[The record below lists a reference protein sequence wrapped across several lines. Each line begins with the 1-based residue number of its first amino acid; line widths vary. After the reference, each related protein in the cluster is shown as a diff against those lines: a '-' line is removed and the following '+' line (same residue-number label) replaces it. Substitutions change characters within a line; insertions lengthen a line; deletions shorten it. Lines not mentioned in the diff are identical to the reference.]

1 MPAGL
6 AVGCASPIKN
16 LLFGEDPP
24 LEFLT
29 ESLNTMAAAMI
40 PSMMLVLGS
49 VLHKGPGSAKVP
61 IKIILGVL
69 GVRQILIPFLGV
81 SLHPHAVLGRG
92 GQGAHFRLR
101 EGWKGVNR
109 DLLRPNSALSVP
121 KA

>member
-92 GQGAHFRLR
+92 GVRGHIF
-101 EGWKGVNR
+101 V
-109 DLLRPNSALSVP
+109 
-121 KA
+121 

>member
-69 GVRQILIPFLGV
+69 GVRQILIPFLGATHMLYLGKGGGPCEALEACCLLI
-81 SLHPHAVLGRG
+81 SSKSIAMMLLAVL
-92 GQGAHFRLR
+92 HVHIL
-101 EGWKGVNR
+101 
-109 DLLRPNSALSVP
+109 
-121 KA
+121 

>member
-24 LEFLT
+24 LQFLT

-69 GVRQILIPFLGV
+69 GVRQILIPFLGA
-81 SLHPHAVLGRG
+81 SLYPHAVFWGGGGGGEHEFLRG
-92 GQGAHFRLR
+92 GGGGGHEPLKAHF
-101 EGWKGVNR
+101 
-109 DLLRPNSALSVP
+109 SLSVP